1 MRVTL
6 SNHARRRMR
15 ERNVPSEDVEHVM
28 AGRSSATA
36 HPSPK
41 SRTLRGR
48 TLGGARLEVVYTEA
62 RPEQFHIVTVKLLD
76 R

>member
-1 MRVTL
+1 LRVTL

-28 AGRSSATA
+28 AGREPA